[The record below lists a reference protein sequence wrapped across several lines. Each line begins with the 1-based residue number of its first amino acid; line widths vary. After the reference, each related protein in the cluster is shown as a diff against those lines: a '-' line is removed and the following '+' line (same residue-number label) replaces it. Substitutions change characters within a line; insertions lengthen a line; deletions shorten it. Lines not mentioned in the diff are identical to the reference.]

1 MVKKPIIS
9 AASAEGQLDQI
20 QRYLSDLAADI
31 NKSLEEIN
39 KSIEKVKGKG

>member
-9 AASAEGQLDQI
+9 AASMEGRLDQI

-39 KSIEKVKGKG
+39 KSIEEVKRKG